1 VALHERLLA
10 DARLLHLGLDFET
23 RGQIDGGPFLPRL
36 LIELA
41 DHKLQNALDEAGKN
55 VLLHD
60 LLPVV
65 AQHLP
70 QPRLPHCEERIAKSL
85 IPVEWQQPSGDVFGR
100 RERHQAAV
108 EMQNE
113 AVLLR

>member
-1 VALHERLLA
+1 LRLAASASTVSDWSSSVNCFSSAGVRLSSSFSASSWRSTSGSLPTRASCILA
-10 DARLLHLGLDFET
+10 WTSKRVG
-23 RGQIDGGPFLPRL
+23 IDGGPFLPRL

-70 QPRLPHCEERIAKSL
+70 Q
-85 IPVEWQQPSGDVFGR
+85 
-100 RERHQAAV
+100 
-108 EMQNE
+108 
-113 AVLLR
+113 